1 MSSSLSTLEYCIST
15 AAAGERQSRIDTSRM
30 TTITEEPERVSLSSK
45 TNSVSEPSLPT
56 SSPTTTSS
64 SSNSLTS
71 TTSENKGQHEIPA
84 NVLEYVA
91 KIREAIA
98 NQSIAAQAQRDRE
111 RENAITSISSD
122 ARADGIVAPPSS
134 PWYPSKKRSS
144 SLIVLTGNVRDG
156 LTSLVSKGKHVTAS
170 MARTGWGKKNTDVQ
184 QQQQQGEQQ
193 PDGLRAKQAKKKNT
207 TRRSL
212 AFKMSKMMSARSPA
226 ESVSSRPSNP
236 VATSPFPDD
245 EYPYDLDDSD
255 AITLTDDAE
264 DCFLLPKT
272 ETIACKYDLRTGL
285 GHHEAHQSIQGQLR
299 KSVSRIL
306 NGADK
311 LTARASR
318 VGRKAHRWSRL

>member
-15 AAAGERQSRIDTSRM
+15 AAAGERRIRNDTSRM
-30 TTITEEPERVSLSSK
+30 TTINEEPESVSLSSK
-45 TNSVSEPSLPT
+45 TKSVSEPSLST
-56 SSPTTTSS
+56 SSPTTPSS
-64 SSNSLTS
+64 SSTSLTS
-71 TTSENKGQHEIPA
+71 TTSENEGQHEIPA

-111 RENAITSISSD
+111 RESAITSISSE

-156 LTSLVSKGKHVTAS
+156 LTSLVSKGKQVTAS
-170 MARTGWGKKNTDVQ
+170 MARTGRGKKDTDV
-184 QQQQQGEQQ
+184 QQQQGEQQ
-193 PDGLRAKQAKKKNT
+193 PDGLPAKQAKKN
-207 TRRSL
+207 TRRWSL
-212 AFKMSKMMSARSPA
+212 AFKMSKMMSAKSPA
-226 ESVSSRPSNP
+226 ESVSSRPSNA
-236 VATSPFPDD
+236 VATSRFADD
-245 EYPYDLDDSD
+245 ECPYDLNDSD

-272 ETIACKYDLRTGL
+272 ETIACKYDLRTGVGL
-285 GHHEAHQSIQGQLR
+285 HEAQSISGQLR

-306 NGADK
+306 NGVEN
-311 LTARASR
+311 LTTRASR
-318 VGRKAHRWSRL
+318 VGREAHRWSRL